1 MANVV
6 DGNPLIISVE
16 GIVSTIP
23 LRIQKIILK
32 PAATGDAATLNYWL
46 ESDTVADSGTA
57 EDLTVTASTGTWAAS
72 NAFTTALVDP
82 DNIIRT
88 YISESAKNI
97 GVWQIATNADNDT
110 ITVDIQASPLGGGV
124 ATLENDTANRYTW
137 KVWDPHLFL
146 TIKGSG
152 MTSTGAD
159 LSLVQVDFGDRGF
172 WVPNLAMNTL
182 STSAVLYIYLN
193 N

>member
-1 MANVV
+1 MANIV

-32 PAATGDAATLNYWL
+32 LSAAGDAATLNYWL

-57 EDLTVTASTGTWAAS
+57 EDLTVTASSGTFAAN

-82 DNIIRT
+82 FNIIKFS
-88 YISESAKNI
+88 ISESAKNL
-97 GVWQIATNADNDT
+97 GTYQIATNADNDT
-110 ITVDIQASPLGGGV
+110 ITVGKDTNVYGGGAV
-124 ATLENDTANRYTW
+124 TLENDTTNRYTW
-137 KVWDPHLFL
+137 KVWDPRLFMI
-146 TIKGSG
+146 IKGSG
-152 MTSTGAD
+152 ITGDIGMA
-159 LSLVQVDFGDRGF
+159 QVDFGDRGF

-182 STSAVLYIYLN
+182 STNAVLYIYLN